1 MRMVYRDVQEPGL
14 DSSWRSPVAVFRG
27 TDSIAQSFAVA
38 PAPSSN
44 APKDA
49 GPSSPASG
57 EPPIGEAGVT
67 TSAGVVRPVG
77 VVEASATFVCDP
89 FVGVAGAAVG
99 EAGADT
105 AAEACAFGVLRCAS
119 IH

>member
-1 MRMVYRDVQEPGL
+1 M
-14 DSSWRSPVAVFRG
+14 
-27 TDSIAQSFAVA
+27 
-38 PAPSSN
+38 
-44 APKDA
+44 
-49 GPSSPASG
+49 
-57 EPPIGEAGVT
+57 GEAGVT

-99 EAGADT
+99 LGAVGEAGADA